1 MSTDASISPGSTRRP
16 DLSVVIVTWNVK
28 EPVLECLEALTHCA
42 GVLTLEA
49 ILVDNASSDG
59 TVETVAEAFPWVRII
74 QNSQNVGFPRANNQ
88 ALLEARGRYV
98 LFLNPDTV
106 VGEGTLEACVS
117 ELDSDPEIGMV
128 GCRLIYPDGNVQK
141 ECARRHYRLRHLIWE
156 AFYLQVGF
164 PDHPIFA
171 DQLMGSW
178 DHEGRRDVEALT
190 GAFMMVRRPLALR
203 VGGLPDELFM
213 YHEDLAF
220 CLRISRA
227 GFRIRYLGDVETV
240 HAQGVSS
247 ATSPLELSLL
257 EGPVRV
263 ALIREK
269 WGRVSG
275 WIARGLFA
283 LRSLTRLAIAV
294 VGVLTPGLRE
304 AKERYPRVFQAR
316 RHLLNLK
323 WVIVPWLVRSRIPA
337 TPPDDRPTVLLVGP
351 TPPPVH
357 GVSVHTRMLL
367 ETPALHR
374 CCRVAHLDTADRRSL
389 KNIGRFD
396 LQNVRLAVL
405 HLARYTGMLRRKRPT
420 AVYVQVSQTALAYL
434 RDGLLILLAKAF
446 GARVVTHL
454 HGGSFHQ
461 FYEEGPWCMAP
472 DCRFM
477 VMRNP

>member
-1 MSTDASISPGSTRRP
+1 
-16 DLSVVIVTWNVK
+16 
-28 EPVLECLEALTHCA
+28 
-42 GVLTLEA
+42 
-49 ILVDNASSDG
+49 
-59 TVETVAEAFPWVRII
+59 
-74 QNSQNVGFPRANNQ
+74 
-88 ALLEARGRYV
+88 
-98 LFLNPDTV
+98 
-106 VGEGTLEACVS
+106 
-117 ELDSDPEIGMV
+117 
-128 GCRLIYPDGNVQK
+128 
-141 ECARRHYRLRHLIWE
+141 
-156 AFYLQVGF
+156 
-164 PDHPIFA
+164 
-171 DQLMGSW
+171 
-178 DHEGRRDVEALT
+178 
-190 GAFMMVRRPLALR
+190 
-203 VGGLPDELFM
+203 M

-461 FYEEGPWCMAP
+461 FYEEAWGPIRWLIRVSTRRVDSAWVHSEGLRPMYKDLLPPERVQVVPNGVPDLAGSSETPHTAEGEWPNTHGEAP
-472 DCRFM
+472 VWSCPVSVDG
-477 VMRNP
+477 

>member
-190 GAFMMVRRPLALR
+190 GAFMMVRRPLA
-203 VGGLPDELFM
+203 PS
-213 YHEDLAF
+213 
-220 CLRISRA
+220 SR
-227 GFRIRYLGDVETV
+227 G
-240 HAQGVSS
+240 S
-247 ATSPLELSLL
+247 A
-257 EGPVRV
+257 R
-263 ALIREK
+263 
-269 WGRVSG
+269 
-275 WIARGLFA
+275 
-283 LRSLTRLAIAV
+283 
-294 VGVLTPGLRE
+294 
-304 AKERYPRVFQAR
+304 
-316 RHLLNLK
+316 
-323 WVIVPWLVRSRIPA
+323 
-337 TPPDDRPTVLLVGP
+337 
-351 TPPPVH
+351 
-357 GVSVHTRMLL
+357 
-367 ETPALHR
+367 
-374 CCRVAHLDTADRRSL
+374 
-389 KNIGRFD
+389 
-396 LQNVRLAVL
+396 
-405 HLARYTGMLRRKRPT
+405 
-420 AVYVQVSQTALAYL
+420 
-434 RDGLLILLAKAF
+434 
-446 GARVVTHL
+446 
-454 HGGSFHQ
+454 
-461 FYEEGPWCMAP
+461 
-472 DCRFM
+472 
-477 VMRNP
+477 